1 VLAAHGT
8 RIFELAH
15 GFVETFHIYAL
26 TATPILSRE
35 VREENEG
42 GISLRNL
49 RGLRATFRSDF
60 LPGRAQFGWSSG
72 FSLSGNKLKFELQQ
86 L

>member
-1 VLAAHGT
+1 MASAK
-8 RIFELAH
+8 
-15 GFVETFHIYAL
+15 TFHIRVHS
-26 TATPILSRE
+26 ATRILSRE

-42 GISLRNL
+42 GIFLRNL
-49 RGLRATFRSDF
+49 RVLRATFRSDF
-60 LPGRAQFGWSSG
+60 LRGRAQFGSSSG